1 MPINIQRLS
10 IDIFKGKY
18 TLVIGDDVILKK
30 EFANGN
36 SRDYIRQKYTEEFGE
51 TLPEYGVSDTA
62 KAEFSRWADGI
73 NYDIGMMNPNIVKLL
88 QQKCFRIVKGCGN
101 DTVVVKNDDEMY
113 MLSVSSG
120 EKITTIATDCWNHF
134 AVNSDCNLICTSQYK
149 GHYIYDLSYSNGT
162 PKYKI
167 GDESIGFSGLG
178 PTSYSKMFFVG
189 NNSICFPENINGVN
203 YLFVKDFTGREYS
216 LEERIANTHFNL
228 DAVRTYLNKK

>member
-10 IDIFKGKY
+10 
-18 TLVIGDDVILKK
+18 
-30 EFANGN
+30 
-36 SRDYIRQKYTEEFGE
+36 S
-51 TLPEYGVSDTA
+51 
-62 KAEFSRWADGI
+62 
-73 NYDIGMMNPNIVKLL
+73 NI
-88 QQKCFRIVKGCGN
+88 IKGCGN

-149 GHYIYDLSYSNGT
+149 EYHIYDLSYSNGT

-189 NNSICFPENINGVN
+189 NNSICFPSNIKDVN

>member
-10 IDIFKGKY
+10 
-18 TLVIGDDVILKK
+18 
-30 EFANGN
+30 
-36 SRDYIRQKYTEEFGE
+36 S
-51 TLPEYGVSDTA
+51 
-62 KAEFSRWADGI
+62 
-73 NYDIGMMNPNIVKLL
+73 NI
-88 QQKCFRIVKGCGN
+88 IKGCGN
-101 DTVVVKNDDEMY
+101 DTVVVKNYDEMY

-120 EKITTIATDCWNHF
+120 EKITTIATDNWYRQF
-134 AVNSDCNLICTSQYK
+134 ALNADGNLVITREQDGRC
-149 GHYIYDLSYSNGT
+149 IYDLSYSNGT

-189 NNSICFPENINGVN
+189 NNSICFSKNINDVN
-203 YLFVKDFTGREYS
+203 YLFIKDFTGREYS